1 MKKCLIVVNTKKS
14 ESQNAGKKIA
24 EFLAQNGVVSEFF
37 NFDGFSDEN
46 PFKGFDFVIT
56 LGGDGTVLFAARGC
70 AKLGLPVFPVNFGEF
85 GFIASVQKNEWQ
97 KDLKD
102 FLDGKLSCET
112 MRTYRSGTSEA

>member
-14 ESQNAGKKIA
+14 ESQTSGKKIA
-24 EFLAQNGVVSEFF
+24 EFLLQNGIVSQFF

-46 PFKGFDFVIT
+46 PFSGFDFVIT

-70 AKLGLPVFPVNFGEF
+70 AKLAIPVFPVNFGEF

-102 FLDGKLSCET
+102 FFELLLNEGSKLSIF
-112 MRTYRSGTSEA
+112 SVAIS